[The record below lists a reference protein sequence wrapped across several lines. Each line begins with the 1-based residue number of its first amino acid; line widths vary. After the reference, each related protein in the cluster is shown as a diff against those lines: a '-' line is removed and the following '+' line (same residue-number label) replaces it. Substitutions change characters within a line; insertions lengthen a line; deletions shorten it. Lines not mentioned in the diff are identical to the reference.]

1 MRKLFSLRLL
11 VCLVGALALAATA
24 VIGASLTDSAVT
36 TEPVER
42 SAADSPGPL
51 RPPVNIAPRTGS
63 TDDHT
68 AATVVDAEETPEQD
82 GAIGGGRID
91 GDVTPITAGILEG
104 AVVAVRDGPDAD
116 LGLTTRDTQTGD
128 ATVIAPATTDIGQ
141 VSVTS
146 DGGGAAGGE
155 GAPYMG
161 SATGLPSSVGPGDVT
176 SGGGSDTASAATVP
190 EAATFVLV
198 VFPLLAAL
206 IVRLRG

>member
-1 MRKLFSLRLL
+1 MDGTMSMIRVRL
-11 VCLVGALALAATA
+11 
-24 VIGASLTDSAVT
+24 
-36 TEPVER
+36 
-42 SAADSPGPL
+42 
-51 RPPVNIAPRTGS
+51 
-63 TDDHT
+63 
-68 AATVVDAEETPEQD
+68 ATVLL
-82 GAIGGGRID
+82 
-91 GDVTPITAGILEG
+91 AGIVT
-104 AVVAVRDGPDAD
+104 ASVVGCAAG
-116 LGLTTRDTQTGD
+116 
-128 ATVIAPATTDIGQ
+128 
-141 VSVTS
+141 SS

>member
-1 MRKLFSLRLL
+1 
-11 VCLVGALALAATA
+11 
-24 VIGASLTDSAVT
+24 
-36 TEPVER
+36 
-42 SAADSPGPL
+42 
-51 RPPVNIAPRTGS
+51 
-63 TDDHT
+63 
-68 AATVVDAEETPEQD
+68 
-82 GAIGGGRID
+82 
-91 GDVTPITAGILEG
+91 
-104 AVVAVRDGPDAD
+104 DGPDAD

-128 ATVIAPATTDIGQ
+128 ATVIAPATTDISQ

-176 SGGGSDTASAATVP
+176 SGGGGSDTASAATVP

>member
-1 MRKLFSLRLL
+1 MQKLFSLRLL

-82 GAIGGGRID
+82 G
-91 GDVTPITAGILEG
+91 DVTPITAGILEG

-128 ATVIAPATTDIGQ
+128 ATVIAPATTDISQ

-176 SGGGSDTASAATVP
+176 SGGDSDTASAATVP

>member
-1 MRKLFSLRLL
+1 MSLQSDGRAVDDGDDL
-11 VCLVGALALAATA
+11 GRQIRELAPWFHNLHLPDGRQTARERVRAAEVARSEA
-24 VIGASLTDSAVT
+24 VIGLRAKAQTESPEVASMRNRGVVLHLEGVLRVCAVASLRA
-36 TEPVER
+36 
-42 SAADSPGPL
+42 
-51 RPPVNIAPRTGS
+51 
-63 TDDHT
+63 
-68 AATVVDAEETPEQD
+68 
-82 GAIGGGRID
+82 
-91 GDVTPITAGILEG
+91 
-104 AVVAVRDGPDAD
+104 
-116 LGLTTRDTQTGD
+116 
-128 ATVIAPATTDIGQ
+128 ATVIAPATRDISQ

-161 SATGLPSSVGPGDVT
+161 SATGLPPSVGTGDAT